1 MIILPAIDIKNGKP
15 VRLFKGDFS
24 TAKQVAEGVVET
36 ALEFERKGAK
46 WVHIVDLDGALMK
59 KRVNHDL
66 VKEVAEKTDLKIE
79 IGGGIRTLDDV
90 SYYIENGASRVI
102 LGSVALTN
110 PSFVA
115 ECVKKY
121 KEKIAVGIDAK
132 NGFVAT
138 EGWLNTSSVYFT
150 DLAKEMAK
158 IGVQN
163 IIFTD
168 ISKDGTLQGPNF
180 EQLSELKNSVDCN
193 VIASG
198 GIHNIDDI
206 RILNNNG
213 LYGAICGQSIY
224 QKTLILEEAIKVCEN
239 GKNKTDI
246 DMDIDKFF
254 EKSSLIPAIVQE
266 GQSIYQKTL
275 ILEEAIKVCE
285 NGKNKTDIDMDIDKF
300 FEKSSLIPAIV
311 QEKETGEVLM
321 LAYMNKESFEKTLE
335 TGYTWFWSRSRQELW
350 NKGATS
356 GHLQKV
362 HSVYGDCDSDTLL
375 VTVTQTGNACHTGSH
390 SCFFE
395 MIKEF

>member
-206 RILNNNG
+206 RVLNNNG

-239 GKNKTDI
+239 G
-246 DMDIDKFF
+246 
-254 EKSSLIPAIVQE
+254 E
-266 GQSIYQKTL
+266 
-275 ILEEAIKVCE
+275 
-285 NGKNKTDIDMDIDKF
+285 
-300 FEKSSLIPAIV
+300 
-311 QEKETGEVLM
+311 
-321 LAYMNKESFEKTLE
+321 
-335 TGYTWFWSRSRQELW
+335 R
-350 NKGATS
+350 
-356 GHLQKV
+356 
-362 HSVYGDCDSDTLL
+362 
-375 VTVTQTGNACHTGSH
+375 
-390 SCFFE
+390 
-395 MIKEF
+395 

>member
-24 TAKQVAEGVVET
+24 TAKQVADGVAET
-36 ALEFERKGAK
+36 AIEFEIKGAK

-59 KRVNHDL
+59 KRVNNAL

-79 IGGGIRTLDDV
+79 IGGGIRTFDDV
-90 SYYIENGASRVI
+90 SYYIENGVSRVI

-110 PSFVA
+110 PKFVKD
-115 ECVKKY
+115 CVEKY
-121 KEKIAVGIDAK
+121 AEKIAVGIDAK

-150 DLAKEMAK
+150 DLAKEMCK

-180 EQLSELKNSVDCN
+180 EQLTELKNAVDCN

-206 RILNNNG
+206 RNLKKNS

-224 QKTLILEEAIKVCEN
+224 QKTLSLEEAIRECAN
-239 GKNKTDI
+239 GN
-246 DMDIDKFF
+246 
-254 EKSSLIPAIVQE
+254 
-266 GQSIYQKTL
+266 
-275 ILEEAIKVCE
+275 
-285 NGKNKTDIDMDIDKF
+285 
-300 FEKSSLIPAIV
+300 
-311 QEKETGEVLM
+311 
-321 LAYMNKESFEKTLE
+321 
-335 TGYTWFWSRSRQELW
+335 
-350 NKGATS
+350 
-356 GHLQKV
+356 
-362 HSVYGDCDSDTLL
+362 
-375 VTVTQTGNACHTGSH
+375 
-390 SCFFE
+390 
-395 MIKEF
+395 